1 MSQMAKQAILQ
12 GIRQICKTLSQVRRF
27 CLMLAFLRSFGLY
40 TGKPSTFIGP
50 GAEIKRVVVD
60 VNIMAVIVI
69 IVVIF
74 RDFFVTFE
82 TPLNS
87 EPGSIFRCSFLG
99 VPVCI

>member
-1 MSQMAKQAILQ
+1 MQDPFT
-12 GIRQICKTLSQVRRF
+12 GKTFLSNVSIF
-27 CLMLAFLRSFGLY
+27 KKFWLY

-69 IVVIF
+69 IVVIL